1 MNAHVPTAKCRH
13 PVSPKPTSPQ
23 SDLTDILSRQ
33 RAAFLRDGPP
43 TLAAR
48 KADLPS

>member
-1 MNAHVPTAKCRH
+1 MNAHVII
-13 PVSPKPTSPQ
+13 PVDKS
-23 SDLTDILSRQ
+23 LTDILSRQ

-48 KADLPS
+48 KPICSS